1 MPFKVIKYLYGKKII
16 LFKKITLKHGKDV
29 ERQENVVKL
38 SYLELKG
45 NILNSTK
52 SKLASVCD
60 VFLLVLDRLTDLHII
75 RHNSAHTK
83 DKEFYSPT
91 S

>member
-1 MPFKVIKYLYGKKII
+1 MEKK
-16 LFKKITLKHGKDV
+16 LSFLKKITLKHGIDG

-60 VFLLVLDRLTDLHII
+60 VFLLVLDRLTDLYIS
-75 RHNSAHTK
+75 RSNFVHTK